1 VRFKL
6 KPKKDVVIFDLD
18 GTLALIDKRRE
29 LATKENG
36 KINWKIFHDP
46 KNIKLDVPNIPVV
59 RMAQIFSESS
69 LLIVIFSGRSD
80 TTEAATRSWL
90 DDNDVPHDSL
100 IMRPHRTRAFTPDEV
115 LKKGMLDDAPFDA
128 EDVMMVIDDR
138 QKVVDMWRGL
148 GMTCAQVAPGD
159 F

>member
-1 VRFKL
+1 
-6 KPKKDVVIFDLD
+6 
-18 GTLALIDKRRE
+18 
-29 LATKENG
+29 
-36 KINWKIFHDP
+36 
-46 KNIKLDVPNIPVV
+46 
-59 RMAQIFSESS
+59 MSC
-69 LLIVIFSGRSD
+69 VIFSGRSD